1 MYTTKKSFGFN
12 PDKNLERLSV
22 QFLPD
27 EDVRALFALS
37 GNGTGV
43 GVLSTSRFVFFKFGD
58 DKVHV
63 SVPMDQVEGYESTTK
78 LGNNTYNLKLKD
90 GSLVK
95 VGLFL
100 RDDEGPVLEV
110 LDACIRD
117 AVSSDDIALDTPDS
131 REAEF
136 TAIESNIPWK
146 KVPKH
151 LQKNLM
157 ANISADEKPLFII
170 STYVSASAGSL
181 VAMKDRCLL
190 IKSGALAGFMAG
202 SLGGAR
208 VTSFYYRD
216 ITGIEYNSG
225 MVNGVVEILTASYNG
240 SANKD
245 FWKGATKP
253 RNADSN
259 DPWTLSNT
267 LPFGKSEYS
276 AAKAQFDKLRSLIS
290 AAKGSGTTTVVKEH
304 SVADEIEKLSN
315 LLAQGLIDQDEFKE
329 AKKKIL
335 GI

>member
-12 PDKNLERLSV
+12 PDKNRERLSV
-22 QFLPD
+22 QFLPG

-58 DKVHV
+58 DKIHV

-78 LGNNTYNLKLKD
+78 LGTNTYSLRLKD

-95 VGLFL
+95 VGVFL

-110 LDACIRD
+110 FDTCIKE
-117 AVSSDDIALDTPDS
+117 AISSDDVALDTPDS

-136 TAIESNIPWK
+136 NSIESNIPWK

-151 LQKNLM
+151 LQKNLV
-157 ANISADEKPLFII
+157 ANISAEEKPLFII
-170 STYVSASAGSL
+170 GTYISSMGGAL
-181 VAMKDRCLL
+181 VAMSDRCIL
-190 IKSGALAGFMAG
+190 IKSGAIGGLMAG

-208 VTSFYYRD
+208 VSTFYYRD

-225 MVNGVVEILTASYNG
+225 MVTGVVEILTASYNG

-245 FWKGATKP
+245 YWRGITKG
-253 RNADSN
+253 RNTDSN

-267 LPFGKSEYS
+267 LPFPKTEYTSAKS
-276 AAKAQFDKLRSLIS
+276 QFDKLRSLIS
-290 AAKGSGTTTVVKEH
+290 ASKGSGTTTVVKEQ
-304 SVADEIEKLSN
+304 SVADEIEKLSG
-315 LLAQGLIDQDEFKE
+315 LLAKGLIDQNEFKE
-329 AKKKIL
+329 AKKKLL
-335 GI
+335 GL

>member
-1 MYTTKKSFGFN
+1 MYTSKKNFAFN
-12 PDKNLERLSV
+12 PEKTLALLSGK
-22 QFLPD
+22 FLPN
-27 EDVRALFALS
+27 EDVQALFLLD
-37 GNGTGV
+37 GNGIGYGV
-43 GVLSTSRFVFFKFGD
+43 VSPQRVAYFSYDSTVIL
-58 DKVHV
+58 
-63 SVPMDQVEGYESTTK
+63 SVPMDQIDGYEFTTK
-78 LGNNTYNLKLKD
+78 LGRDTYSLRLKD
-90 GSLVK
+90 KTLVK
-95 VGLFL
+95 LGVFISN
-100 RDDEGPVLEV
+100 DSKPVLEI
-110 LDACIRD
+110 LDGCIASPISSE
-117 AVSSDDIALDTPDS
+117 AVSLNTPSS

-151 LQKNLM
+151 LQKNLI

-170 STYVSASAGSL
+170 STYLSASAGSL
-181 VAMKDRCLL
+181 VAMHDRCIL
-190 IKSGALAGFMAG
+190 IKSGAYAGFMAG

-225 MVNGVVEILTASYNG
+225 MVTGVVEILTASYNG

-245 FWKGATKP
+245 FWKGTTKP

-276 AAKAQFDKLRSLIS
+276 MAKAQFDKLRSLIS
-290 AAKGSGTTTVVKEH
+290 TAKGSGTTTVVKEH
-304 SVADEIEKLSN
+304 SVADEIEKLSG
-315 LLAQGLIDQDEFKE
+315 LLAKGLIDQDEFKE

>member
-12 PDKNLERLSV
+12 PDKHLESLSV

-43 GVLSTSRFVFFKFGD
+43 AVLSTSRFVFFKFGD
-58 DKVHV
+58 YKVLV
-63 SVPMDQVEGYESTTK
+63 SVPMDEVEGYESTTK
-78 LGNNTYNLKLKD
+78 LGTNTYSLKLKD
-90 GSLVK
+90 GSSVK
-95 VGLFL
+95 VGVFL

-110 LDACIRD
+110 LDLCIKA
-117 AVSSDDIALDTPDS
+117 AVSTDEVVLDTPDS

-136 TAIESNIPWK
+136 AAIESNIPWK

-157 ANISADEKPLFII
+157 TNISAGEKPLFII
-170 STYVSASAGSL
+170 STYLSASAGSL
-181 VAMKDRCLL
+181 VAMNDRCIL
-190 IKSGALAGFMAG
+190 IKSGALGGFMAG

-245 FWKGATKP
+245 YWKGTTKP

-290 AAKGSGTTTVVKEH
+290 AAKNSGPTTVVKEQ
-304 SVADEIEKLSN
+304 SVADEIEKLSG
-315 LLAQGLIDQDEFKE
+315 LLSKRLIDQNEFKE